1 MSADGIEESI
11 NGLTRCKREH
21 FAASE
26 GVVMCSEVFII
37 DISHDACTYVQPV
50 SSAEIGINS
59 DWLVGCNAFEA

>member
-1 MSADGIEESI
+1 
-11 NGLTRCKREH
+11 
-21 FAASE
+21 
-26 GVVMCSEVFII
+26 MCSEVFII